1 MPGIPGVLPYGP
13 MSTLNSVLTSS
24 ITSQPFSLPHST
36 TFPSPSSSSSPIPI
50 LSFPILSQSPSPSP
64 SFLPVPFLSKPSA
77 ASHSSP
83 CPSSSPPSI
92 APMAHIAP
100 LCNISSSSR
109 LLKQS
114 IRNPNNGNNNINGN
128 GHNNGN
134 ITGNGN
140 GNTEH
145 SVYRRTFCESDDVS
159 VLNLTILL
167 GNPGTGKSTA
177 ADYFKQGAKKRNLH
191 TVFIEA
197 CESDITI
204 KYGIISRIFWG
215 LLDPFNA
222 CETLLQK
229 ISYVDEILLQL
240 AECSS
245 ASEEHSGDSFD
256 GNLLSAENMER
267 SSTKSSKSSSTRN
280 VLLKILGLECS
291 TSRGSFG
298 LVEERSHVT
307 VLDRRM
313 SNTSTAPKGKYIYTC
328 LYVLAKKMNFVFLS
342 QNYSSLFYFQLFI
355 FISTFYF
362 ILFYFILF
370 CLFYPHCYILFMS
383 IPFSF
388 LSISF
393 Y

>member
-1 MPGIPGVLPYGP
+1 MPYGP
-13 MSTLNSVLTSS
+13 MSILNSIQTSS
-24 ITSQPFSLPHST
+24 ITSQPLSLPHST
-36 TFPSPSSSSSPIPI
+36 TFPPSSSSSSSPTPTLPLLYPI
-50 LSFPILSQSPSPSP
+50 LAPSPSPSP

-92 APMAHIAP
+92 APIAP
-100 LCNISSSSR
+100 IAPICNITSSSR

-114 IRNPNNGNNNINGN
+114 IRNPNNGNNNSYR
-128 GHNNGN
+128 
-134 ITGNGN
+134 NGN
-140 GNTEH
+140 GNTELAYQR
-145 SVYRRTFCESDDVS
+145 SFCESDDVIS

-197 CESDITI
+197 CESDITV

-240 AECSS
+240 PECSS

-256 GNLLSAENMER
+256 GNILSADNMER
-267 SSTKSSKSSSTRN
+267 SSTKSSKSLSTRN
-280 VLLKILGLECS
+280 VLLRILGLECS
-291 TSRGSFG
+291 TSRSSFG
-298 LVEERSHVT
+298 MVEERSHVT

-313 SNTSTAPKGKYIYTC
+313 SNTSTAPKGKYMY
-328 LYVLAKKMNFVFLS
+328 M
-342 QNYSSLFYFQLFI
+342 
-355 FISTFYF
+355 
-362 ILFYFILF
+362 
-370 CLFYPHCYILFMS
+370 
-383 IPFSF
+383 
-388 LSISF
+388 
-393 Y
+393 